1 MVFKKINS
9 DIAIAR
15 IPETESITII
25 VRDRYMEGKTC
36 ERWVAATCSKED
48 LKKLLDELH

>member
-1 MVFKKINS
+1 MTFKKINS
-9 DIAIAR
+9 DVAVGR
-15 IPETESITII
+15 IPKTESITII
-25 VRDRYMEGKTC
+25 VRDREEKGF